1 MSVSKRVGSAVC
13 VALVALAALAGP
25 AAADP
30 VDPAGP
36 DVQPV
41 AVAAD
46 AAPPVDDGKVPSS
59 PPKTTTSPD
68 GWALTISSED
78 EVLRPVARLT
88 TALSTREYQ
97 VAGTFVGSL
106 KGPGGAAPKG
116 VFEVGYQ
123 IGCGIDMTTG
133 NGVLLN
139 GTGGFSAGLTSLGPL
154 SISGKAPVIVFPSAG
169 VNIGGSVGVSLKP
182 GLVNVVPIVKKTFE
196 GAEPWVSISNQRL
209 KIDGCVGQSFIR
221 SYAILNKSTDEGD
234 AIAAWYGFTKMV

>member
-1 MSVSKRVGSAVC
+1 MRVGGAVC
-13 VALVALAALAGP
+13 VALLALAGPAAVVLAGP

-30 VDPAGP
+30 VDPSGP

-41 AVAAD
+41 VAAD
-46 AAPPVDDGKVPSS
+46 PAPPVDDGKVPSS
-59 PPKTTTSPD
+59 PPKTTKSPD

-78 EVLRPVARLT
+78 EILRPVAPLT
-88 TALSTREYQ
+88 TALSSREYQ
-97 VAGTFVGSL
+97 VGGTFVGSL
-106 KGPGGAAPKG
+106 KGPGEAPKG

-133 NGVLLN
+133 NGVLLS
-139 GTGGFSAGLTSLGPL
+139 GTGGLSAGLTTLGPL
-154 SISGKAPVIVFPSAG
+154 SISGAAPVIIFPTAG
-169 VNIGGSVGVSLKP
+169 VNIGGTVGVSLKP

-196 GAEPWVSISNQRL
+196 GSEPWVSISNQRL